1 MAYASGSN
9 TVTQSD
15 SQSDTAQKNATGDD
29 NRTETAMSDLGAR
42 IRRLRKSR
50 KLTLREI
57 SAKVGCSPS
66 MLSKIETEQ
75 ATPSLRTLHRITA
88 ALDTS
93 IVGLF
98 GSDDTPAEDISVIRS
113 AERPAVRVRR
123 DGGGASITLERLS
136 PTFPDLMLDANIHTL
151 EEGAE
156 SGGNIQHAGQE
167 VGYVLQGAVELIV
180 SEKSYRLQAG
190 DSFYFA
196 SNLPHRYRNL
206 DEGTTRILWVATPP
220 TF

>member
-1 MAYASGSN
+1 
-9 TVTQSD
+9 
-15 SQSDTAQKNATGDD
+15 
-29 NRTETAMSDLGAR
+29 MSDLGAR
-42 IRRLRKSR
+42 IRQLRKSR
-50 KLTLREI
+50 KLTLRDVAER
-57 SAKVGCSPS
+57 VGCSPS

-88 ALDTS
+88 VLETS

-98 GSDDTPAEDISVIRS
+98 GSDAPTEEISVIRS
-113 AERPAVRVRR
+113 DERPAVRVRR

-136 PTFPDLMLDANIHTL
+136 PTFSDLMLDANIHTL
-151 EEGAE
+151 EKGAE
-156 SGGNIQHAGQE
+156 SGGDIQHAGQE
-167 VGYVLQGAVELIV
+167 VGYILQGAVELIV

-196 SNLPHRYRNL
+196 SNLPHRYRNI
-206 DEGTTRILWVATPP
+206 DEGVTRILWVATPP